1 MDDKEND
8 DDRIWQIGVFDSHCH
23 PTDIM
28 ASVKDFAD
36 MKARVL
42 TVMATRSQDQEMVEK
57 TARMYPTH
65 SSQDPSNAPSR
76 YVVPAFGWHPWFS
89 HQLFDDRD
97 KQSQP
102 DPVAHY
108 KSVLVPAPEDED
120 FLRTLPA
127 PYSLQEFLQRT
138 EARLI
143 EFPFALVGEVG
154 LDRSFR
160 LPEGPS
166 AMTGDVSSKTG
177 GSEGEYTPGSR
188 EGRPLTPYR
197 VNLDHQK
204 TVLRAQLEVAA
215 KLRRPVSVHS
225 VQAHGL
231 VFDLMQSMWKGHE
244 KPSKRERKKKA
255 DTTNAHA
262 ADQSINEP
270 DIEQSLPF
278 PPRICMHSYSG
289 PPDALK
295 QFLNHAVPAD
305 IYFSFST
312 AINFSGTS
320 SAKTIS
326 VIKAVPDDRI
336 LIESDLHCAGETMD
350 KLLQEIVHKVCEI
363 KEWSLEDG
371 AQKLKRNWIKFVFG

>member
-1 MDDKEND
+1 
-8 DDRIWQIGVFDSHCH
+8 
-23 PTDIM
+23 
-28 ASVKDFAD
+28 
-36 MKARVL
+36 
-42 TVMATRSQDQEMVEK
+42 MVEK

-320 SAKTIS
+320 SAKAIS
-326 VIKAVPDDRI
+326 VIKAVPDERI

-350 KLLQEIVHKVCEI
+350 KLLKEIVHKVCEI